1 MRVLGISGSLRRD
14 SYNSGLL
21 RAAADLLPS
30 GAELEVFDGLKA
42 IPPYDADDDVDPA
55 PEAVAA
61 LRDAIA
67 DADAVLV
74 ATPEYNA
81 SIPGVLKNA
90 LDWASRP
97 HATNPLRGK
106 PAAVVGAS
114 TGMFGAVWAQADTR
128 KVLSTIGA
136 RVLDVELP
144 VPEGDERFDAAGTL
158 QRRRGRG
165 AARRDPDRA
174 GRRRGDPRRRLR
186 RPGCL
191 TLQLANRASAIRR
204 CPRPAAR
211 CPNLERRAPAPPPR
225 ASARASARCPATARS

>member
-42 IPPYDADDDVDPA
+42 IPPYDADDDVHPA

-61 LRDAIA
+61 LRAAIE

-114 TGMFGAVWAQADTR
+114 TGMFGAVWAQAETR

-136 RVLDVELP
+136 RVLDHELP
-144 VPEGDERFDAAGTL
+144 VPEGDERFDAGGALRDREVEEQLAEVVGALVEAAEIRAAGL
-158 QRRRGRG
+158 
-165 AARRDPDRA
+165 AAR
-174 GRRRGDPRRRLR
+174 
-186 RPGCL
+186 
-191 TLQLANRASAIRR
+191 
-204 CPRPAAR
+204 AA
-211 CPNLERRAPAPPPR
+211 
-225 ASARASARCPATARS
+225 